1 LKVGDEAVE
10 GVVPLASPALQL
22 LPPTSEARR
31 ASIKNHER
39 GKSERRNLET
49 PRNLANLEDAP
60 HRTTVDPQRLVQRPV
75 ERGAVVV
82 ELLPEP
88 LLRLSLDEVG
98 WQGVII
104 LPPLLQ
110 AHHKSSA

>member
-1 LKVGDEAVE
+1 
-10 GVVPLASPALQL
+10 
-22 LPPTSEARR
+22 
-31 ASIKNHER
+31 
-39 GKSERRNLET
+39 
-49 PRNLANLEDAP
+49 
-60 HRTTVDPQRLVQRPV
+60 
-75 ERGAVVV
+75 
-82 ELLPEP
+82 